1 MLKAS
6 AALGNSDENS
16 YAKAE
21 RGRAAM
27 LQYRAACGDMS
38 AQYHLGVRLFEG
50 GSVIK
55 DERAAARMY
64 LAAASQGHIEAMCA
78 VGLCYYLGRGM
89 CMDVSAGVKWLSNAA
104 QLGHGIAQSA
114 LAYMYTAL
122 PFSSS
127 SPPLLLPRRVPHR
140 KRRYATTLCYR
151 LLACPRL
158 QCQHARL
165 ERV

>member
-55 DERAAARMY
+55 DESAAARMY

-78 VGLCYYLGRGM
+78 VGLCYYFGRGM

-114 LAYMYTAL
+114 LAYMY
-122 PFSSS
+122 
-127 SPPLLLPRRVPHR
+127 SPPLLLPFSSLVVTRTASDATRRRSATDSYRVPVSS
-140 KRRYATTLCYR
+140 AST
-151 LLACPRL
+151 
-158 QCQHARL
+158 HA
-165 ERV
+165 